1 MQLKSIKLSGF
12 KSFVDP
18 THFEMPGQLIGV
30 VGPNGCGKSNII
42 DAVRWVLGESRASEL
57 RGESMQDV
65 IFNGSGLRKPSGRAS
80 VELIFDNADG
90 RAQGQW
96 SAFTELAVKR
106 VLTRDGNSSY
116 YVNNQVVRR
125 KDIQD
130 IFLGTGMGPRGY
142 AIIGQGTIN
151 RILEAKPEELRVFLE
166 EAAGV
171 SKYKER
177 RKETASRL
185 EDTRENLVRVEDI
198 LRELDQQLT
207 RLEKQATVAE
217 RHAELS
223 TEMKSQQ
230 QLLWFVRQTESGK
243 EQERHANGIRE
254 TQVNLEE
261 QTAKLRHAETE
272 LETMRTQQYALQDK
286 VSEAQ
291 GDLYQTNSD
300 VSQVESQIHYV
311 QEARQRLQQQTQDLH
326 AQLQRWTVQETDAA
340 QAQRT
345 AEHELS
351 IASEKEQSL
360 LVDLNGIKDQMP
372 GHEEAYQVS
381 ARTLN
386 EARES
391 LATIEQRLASLGERT
406 RAIVA
411 QLEELKGREAR
422 LNGELAG
429 MRKPDAEAL
438 QMALDRHS
446 MAQRKVE
453 ESRQRAGEAQQR
465 VPAAD
470 EARNTA
476 QQQIQVANQDLA
488 QTEAKLT
495 ALTALQAS
503 VQAQGKIGPWLE
515 SKGLKE
521 SKRLWQE
528 LKVESGWEAAL
539 ESVLRERL
547 AAVTA
552 KNVQETLALA
562 NDAPPS
568 RLAILLTEE
577 ISPAHTA
584 VPADFTPLLS
594 RVQSAGAPRVS
605 AVLQEWLDNIYIAD
619 SLEDAL
625 HRREKLPAGGALV
638 TQQGHLVSR
647 VGVQLYATDSEQA
660 GMLARAQEMEGLE
673 KQLRAQ
679 RLIQSELQG
688 ELDQCIANYQAA
700 HQTAEQTRINAEHAV
715 QEAHGFEVERMQ
727 LTQAE
732 EQYSQRAAQIQG
744 ELTELSGQMEQL
756 AITHEQSSSELLQSE
771 ESKQGLQEG
780 LAVAQEKLELATQ
793 ERDRLRESLRVAEM
807 SAQEAAFAT
816 RSLQQ
821 RITDLQRDQS
831 TARTQIMEIQ
841 DKHALAEQE
850 LETLSDEEAQDK
862 LQGLLLARSAR
873 EAALANARTEQDA
886 LLHQL
891 READEARMQI
901 ERSLQPMRDKVVD
914 LQLREQAARL
924 NFEQFAT
931 LLSDAEADLIALE
944 ANFSVDL
951 KVGALQT
958 EVNRLSAEIQS
969 LGPVNMAA
977 LDELSSSRERKQFLD
992 AQSADLNE
1000 AMQTLTDAIA
1010 KIDAETRDLLQGTF
1024 DQVNMHFGKLFPEL
1038 FGGGHAELVMTGEEI
1053 LDAGVQVM
1061 AQPPGKKNSS
1071 IYLLSGGEKALT
1083 AIALVFSLF
1092 LLNPAP
1098 FCLLDEVDAP
1108 LDDANTL
1115 RYAQLVAKMSDK
1127 TQFLFISHNKITM
1140 EIAHQLIGV
1149 TMQEQGVSR
1158 IVAVDISSA
1167 VSMVEAA

>member
-243 EQERHANGIRE
+243 EQERYANGIRE

-300 VSQVESQIHYV
+300 MSQVESQIHYV
-311 QEARQRLQQQTQDLH
+311 QEARQRLQQQIQDLH

-647 VGVQLYATDSEQA
+647 VGVQLYAADSEQA

-821 RITDLQRDQS
+821 RIADLQRDQS

>member
-80 VELIFDNADG
+80 VELIFDNSDG

-96 SAFTELAVKR
+96 SAFTELGVKR

-647 VGVQLYATDSEQA
+647 VGVQLYAADSEQA

-821 RITDLQRDQS
+821 RIADLQRDQS

-850 LETLSDEEAQDK
+850 LETLTDEEAQDK

>member
-1 MQLKSIKLSGF
+1 MHLKSIKLSGF

-80 VELIFDNADG
+80 VELIFDNSDG

-96 SAFTELAVKR
+96 GAFTELSVKR

-116 YVNNQVVRR
+116 YINNQVVRR

-151 RILEAKPEELRVFLE
+151 RILESKPEELRVFLE

-185 EDTRENLVRVEDI
+185 EDTKENLTRVEDI

-217 RHAELS
+217 RHAQLS
-223 TEMKSQQ
+223 AEMKSQQ
-230 QLLWFVRQTESGK
+230 QLLWFVRQTEAGK
-243 EQERHANGIRE
+243 EQERHANAIRD
-254 TQVNLEE
+254 TQVGLEE
-261 QTAKLRHAETE
+261 QTAKLRHAETQ
-272 LETMRTQQYALQDK
+272 LEVMRTEQYALQDK
-286 VSEAQ
+286 VSQAQ

-300 VSQVESQIHYV
+300 ISQVESQIRYV
-311 QEARQRLQQQTQDLH
+311 QEGRQRLAQQIQDLQ

-345 AEHELS
+345 AEHEL
-351 IASEKEQSL
+351 AAAVEKEQA
-360 LVDLNGIKDQMP
+360 LVSDLSALQTQLP
-372 GHEEAYQVS
+372 GREESYQFAVQALNV
-381 ARTLN
+381 ARD
-386 EARES
+386 S
-391 LATIEQRLASLGERT
+391 LAAMEQRLASLGERT
-406 RAIVA
+406 KAMSA
-411 QLEELKGREAR
+411 QQEELQGRTSR
-422 LNGELAG
+422 LHDELSG
-429 MRKPDAEAL
+429 MRKPDPEAL
-438 QMALDRHS
+438 QMALDRQV

-453 ESRQRAGEAQQR
+453 ESKQRALETQQR

-470 EARNTA
+470 EARNAA
-476 QQQIQVANQDLA
+476 QQQIQTANQDLA

-528 LKVESGWEAAL
+528 LKVESGWETAL

-552 KNVQETLALA
+552 KSVQETLALA

-577 ISPAHTA
+577 IAPASSP
-584 VPADFTPLLS
+584 VPADFIALVS
-594 RVQSAGAPRVS
+594 RVQSAGAPRLS
-605 AVLQEWLDNIYIAD
+605 AVLQEWLDKIYIAD

-625 HRREKLPAGGALV
+625 RRREKLPAGGALV

-647 VGVQLYATDSEQA
+647 VGVQLYAADSEQA
-660 GMLARAQEMEGLE
+660 GMLARAQEMESLE

-679 RLIQSELQG
+679 KLIQSELQG
-688 ELDQCIANYQAA
+688 EMDQCIANYQAA
-700 HQTAEQTRINAEHAV
+700 HQAAEQARLNAEHAV
-715 QEAHGFEVERMQ
+715 NEAHGFEVERMQ

-732 EQYSQRAAQIQG
+732 EQYSQRAAQIQNDLD
-744 ELTELSGQMEQL
+744 ELAKQLEQL
-756 AITHEQSSSELLQSE
+756 MASQNQATHELQTSESAKQDLQQKLS
-771 ESKQGLQEG
+771 
-780 LAVAQEKLELATQ
+780 VANQQLELASQ
-793 ERDRLRESLRVAEM
+793 QRDQLRESLRAAEM
-807 SAQEAAFAT
+807 AAQEAAFAT

-821 RITDLQRDQS
+821 RIADLQRDQS

-841 DKHALAEQE
+841 DKYAVAEEE
-850 LETLSDEEAQDK
+850 LKSLSDEAAQEQ
-862 LQGLLLARSAR
+862 LQGLLLTRSER
-873 EAALANARTEQDA
+873 ESLLAAARTEQDA
-886 LLHQL
+886 LLHKL
-891 READEARMQI
+891 READEERLQI
-901 ERSLQPMRDKVVD
+901 ERGLQPMRDKVVD

-931 LLSDAEADLIALE
+931 LLTDAEADLIALE
-944 ANFSVDL
+944 TSFSSDL
-951 KVGALQT
+951 KVGALQS
-958 EVNRLSAEIQS
+958 EVNRLNTEIQS

-977 LDELSSSRERKQFLD
+977 LDELASSRERKSFLD

-1024 DQVNMHFGKLFPEL
+1024 DEVNKHFGRLFPEL

-1061 AQPPGKKNSS
+1061 AQPPGKKNST

-1115 RYAQLVAKMSDK
+1115 RYAEMVSRMADK
-1127 TQFLFISHNKITM
+1127 TQFVFISHNKITM

>member
-1 MQLKSIKLSGF
+1 MHLKSIKLSGF

-65 IFNGSGLRKPSGRAS
+65 IFNGSGLRKPAGRAS
-80 VELIFDNADG
+80 VELIFDNSDG

-96 SAFTELAVKR
+96 GAFTELSVKR

-116 YVNNQVVRR
+116 YINNQVVRR

-151 RILEAKPEELRVFLE
+151 RILESKPEELRVFLE

-185 EDTRENLVRVEDI
+185 EDTKENLTRVEDI

-217 RHAELS
+217 RHAQLS
-223 TEMKSQQ
+223 GEMKSQQ
-230 QLLWFVRQTESGK
+230 QLLWFVRQTEAGK
-243 EQERHANGIRE
+243 EQERHANAIRD
-254 TQVNLEE
+254 TQVSLEE
-261 QTAKLRHAETE
+261 QTAKLRHAETQ
-272 LETMRTQQYALQDK
+272 LEVMRTEQYALQDK
-286 VSEAQ
+286 VSQAQ

-300 VSQVESQIHYV
+300 IAQVESQIRYV
-311 QEARQRLQQQTQDLH
+311 QEGRQRLAQQIQDLQS
-326 AQLQRWTVQETDAA
+326 QLQRWTVQETDAA

-345 AEHELS
+345 AEHELAA
-351 IASEKEQSL
+351 ASEKEQA
-360 LVDLNGIKDQMP
+360 LVADLNGLQTQLP
-372 GHEEAYQVS
+372 GREASYQS
-381 ARTLN
+381 AVQALN
-386 EARES
+386 VARDS
-391 LATIEQRLASLGERT
+391 LATMEQRLASLGERT
-406 RAIVA
+406 KALLA
-411 QLEELKGREAR
+411 KQAELQNRTSR
-422 LNGELAG
+422 LNAELDG
-429 MRKPDAEAL
+429 MRKPDPEAL
-438 QMALDRHS
+438 QMALDRQV

-453 ESRQRAGEAQQR
+453 ESKQRALETQQR

-470 EARNTA
+470 EARNAA
-476 QQQIQVANQDLA
+476 QQQIQTANQDLA

-528 LKVESGWEAAL
+528 LKVESGWETAL

-552 KNVQETLALA
+552 KSVQETLALA

-577 ISPAHTA
+577 IAPATSPA
-584 VPADFTPLLS
+584 PADFIALVS
-594 RVQSAGAPRVS
+594 RVQSVGAPRLS
-605 AVLQEWLDNIYIAD
+605 TVLQEWLDKIYIAD

-625 HRREKLPAGGALV
+625 RRREKLPAGGALV

-647 VGVQLYATDSEQA
+647 VGVQLYAADSEQA

-679 RLIQSELQG
+679 KLIQSELQG
-688 ELDQCIANYQAA
+688 EVDQCIANYQAA
-700 HQTAEQTRINAEHAV
+700 HQAAEQARLNAEHAV
-715 QEAHGFEVERMQ
+715 NEAHGFEVERMQ

-732 EQYSQRAAQIQG
+732 EQYSQRAAQIQNDLG
-744 ELTELSGQMEQL
+744 ELAKQLEQL
-756 AITHEQSSSELLQSE
+756 TAEQNQATQELQTSEG
-771 ESKQGLQEG
+771 SKQDLQHKLSE
-780 LAVAQEKLELATQ
+780 ANQQLELASQ
-793 ERDRLRESLRVAEM
+793 QRDQLREALRAAEM

-821 RITDLQRDQS
+821 RIADLQRDQS

-841 DKHALAEQE
+841 DKNALAEDE
-850 LETLSDEEAQDK
+850 LKGLSDEAAQEQ
-862 LQGLLLARSAR
+862 LQGLLLTRSER
-873 EAALANARTEQDA
+873 EALLAAARTEQDA
-886 LLHQL
+886 LLHTL
-891 READEARMQI
+891 READEERLQI
-901 ERSLQPMRDKVVD
+901 ERTLQPMRDKVVD

-944 ANFSVDL
+944 TSFSPDL

-958 EVNRLSAEIQS
+958 EVNLLNTEIQS

-977 LDELSSSRERKQFLD
+977 LDELASSRERKSFLD

-1024 DQVNMHFGKLFPEL
+1024 DEVNKHFGRLFPEL

-1061 AQPPGKKNSS
+1061 AQPPGKKNST

-1115 RYAQLVAKMSDK
+1115 RYAEMVARMADK
-1127 TQFLFISHNKITM
+1127 TQFVFISHNKITM

>member
-1 MQLKSIKLSGF
+1 
-12 KSFVDP
+12 
-18 THFEMPGQLIGV
+18 
-30 VGPNGCGKSNII
+30 
-42 DAVRWVLGESRASEL
+42 
-57 RGESMQDV
+57 
-65 IFNGSGLRKPSGRAS
+65 
-80 VELIFDNADG
+80 
-90 RAQGQW
+90 
-96 SAFTELAVKR
+96 LAVI
-106 VLTRDGNSSY
+106 D
-116 YVNNQVVRR
+116 
-125 KDIQD
+125 
-130 IFLGTGMGPRGY
+130 
-142 AIIGQGTIN
+142 
-151 RILEAKPEELRVFLE
+151 
-166 EAAGV
+166 
-171 SKYKER
+171 
-177 RKETASRL
+177 
-185 EDTRENLVRVEDI
+185 
-198 LRELDQQLT
+198 
-207 RLEKQATVAE
+207 
-217 RHAELS
+217 
-223 TEMKSQQ
+223 
-230 QLLWFVRQTESGK
+230 
-243 EQERHANGIRE
+243 
-254 TQVNLEE
+254 
-261 QTAKLRHAETE
+261 
-272 LETMRTQQYALQDK
+272 
-286 VSEAQ
+286 
-291 GDLYQTNSD
+291 
-300 VSQVESQIHYV
+300 
-311 QEARQRLQQQTQDLH
+311 
-326 AQLQRWTVQETDAA
+326 
-340 QAQRT
+340 
-345 AEHELS
+345 
-351 IASEKEQSL
+351 
-360 LVDLNGIKDQMP
+360 
-372 GHEEAYQVS
+372 
-381 ARTLN
+381 
-386 EARES
+386 
-391 LATIEQRLASLGERT
+391 QRLASLGERVK
-406 RAIVA
+406 AIGT
-411 QLEELKGREAR
+411 QLEELRGRDTRLEA
-422 LNGELAG
+422 ELSG
-429 MRKPDAEAL
+429 MRRPDAEAL
-438 QMALDRHS
+438 QMAIDRHA
-446 MAQRKVE
+446 MAQRKVDE
-453 ESRQRAGEAQQR
+453 ARQKAGEAQQR

-476 QQQIQVANQDLA
+476 QQQIQLANQELA

-552 KNVQETLALA
+552 KSVQETLALA

-568 RLAILLTEE
+568 RLAILLMEE
-577 ISPAHTA
+577 ISPAHTN
-584 VPADFTPLLS
+584 VPADFTPLLT
-594 RVQSAGAPRVS
+594 RVQSAGAPRV
-605 AVLQEWLDNIYIAD
+605 AGVLQEWLDNIYIAN

-625 HRREKLPAGGALV
+625 HRREKLPAGGAFV

-647 VGVQLYATDSEQA
+647 VSVQLYAADSEQA

-679 RLIQSELQG
+679 KLIQSELQG
-688 ELDQCIANYQAA
+688 ELDQCVANFQAA
-700 HQTAEQTRINAEHAV
+700 HQSAEQTRIAAEQAV
-715 QEAHGFEVERMQ
+715 QEVHGFEVERMQ

-732 EQYSQRAAQIQG
+732 EKYSQRAEQIQG
-744 ELTELSGQMEQL
+744 ELSELRQQIEQL
-756 AITHEQSSSELLQSE
+756 TQTQEQSSEELAQSE
-771 ESKQGLQEG
+771 ESKQGLQEN
-780 LAVAQEKLELATQ
+780 LTLAQEKLELATQ
-793 ERDRLRESLRVAEM
+793 ERDRLREALRSSEM

-821 RITDLQRDQS
+821 RIADLQRDQS
-831 TARTQIMEIQ
+831 TARVQIMEIQ
-841 DKHALAEQE
+841 DKQASSEQE

-891 READEARMQI
+891 READEVRLQI

-931 LLSDAEADLIALE
+931 LLADAEADLTALE
-944 ANFSVDL
+944 ASFSPDL

-958 EVNRLSAEIQS
+958 EVNRLNSEIQS

-1024 DQVNMHFGKLFPEL
+1024 DQVNTHFGKLFPEL

-1115 RYAQLVAKMSDK
+1115 RYAQMVAKMSNK
-1127 TQFLFISHNKITM
+1127 TQFVFISHNKITM

>member
-372 GHEEAYQVS
+372 GHDEAYQVS

-647 VGVQLYATDSEQA
+647 VGVQLYAADSEQA

-821 RITDLQRDQS
+821 RIADLQRDQS

>member
-300 VSQVESQIHYV
+300 MSQVESQIHYV

-647 VGVQLYATDSEQA
+647 VGVQLYAADSEQA

-821 RITDLQRDQS
+821 RIADLQRDQS

>member
-1 MQLKSIKLSGF
+1 
-12 KSFVDP
+12 
-18 THFEMPGQLIGV
+18 
-30 VGPNGCGKSNII
+30 
-42 DAVRWVLGESRASEL
+42 
-57 RGESMQDV
+57 
-65 IFNGSGLRKPSGRAS
+65 
-80 VELIFDNADG
+80 
-90 RAQGQW
+90 
-96 SAFTELAVKR
+96 
-106 VLTRDGNSSY
+106 
-116 YVNNQVVRR
+116 
-125 KDIQD
+125 
-130 IFLGTGMGPRGY
+130 
-142 AIIGQGTIN
+142 
-151 RILEAKPEELRVFLE
+151 
-166 EAAGV
+166 
-171 SKYKER
+171 
-177 RKETASRL
+177 
-185 EDTRENLVRVEDI
+185 
-198 LRELDQQLT
+198 
-207 RLEKQATVAE
+207 
-217 RHAELS
+217 
-223 TEMKSQQ
+223 MKSQQ
-230 QLLWFVRQTESGK
+230 QLLWFVRQTEAGK
-243 EQERHANGIRE
+243 EQERHANGIRD

-261 QTAKLRHAETE
+261 QTAKLRHAEAE

-286 VSEAQ
+286 VSQAQ

-345 AEHELS
+345 TEHELS
-351 IASEKEQSL
+351 AASENEQTL
-360 LVDLNGIKDQMP
+360 LSDLKGLQEQMP
-372 GHEEAYQVS
+372 SREEAYQTSVRELNN
-381 ARTLN
+381 ARD
-386 EARES
+386 S
-391 LATIEQRLASLGERT
+391 LASIEQRLASLGERI
-406 RAIVA
+406 RAMSA
-411 QLEELKGREAR
+411 QSDELKGRETR
-422 LNGELAG
+422 LTGELDG
-429 MRKPDAEAL
+429 MRRPDAQAL
-438 QMALDRHS
+438 QMAIDRQA
-446 MAQRKVE
+446 MAQRKVDE
-453 ESRQRAGEAQQR
+453 AKQRAADTQQR
-465 VPAAD
+465 LPATD
-470 EARNTA
+470 EARNAA
-476 QQQIQVANQDLA
+476 QQKIQSANQDLA

-552 KNVQETLALA
+552 KGVQETLALA

-577 ISPAHTA
+577 ITPAHTT
-584 VPADFTPLLS
+584 VPADFTPLLT
-594 RVQSAGAPRVS
+594 RVQSAGAARLTS
-605 AVLQEWLDNIYIAD
+605 VLQEWLDNIYIAS

-625 HRREKLPAGGALV
+625 HRREKLPAGGAFV

-647 VGVQLYATDSEQA
+647 VSVQLYAADSEQA
-660 GMLARAQEMEGLE
+660 GMLARAQEMESLE

-679 RLIQSELQG
+679 KLMQSELQG
-688 ELDQCIANYQAA
+688 ELDQCAANYQAA
-700 HQTAEQTRINAEHAV
+700 HQAAEQARINAEHAV

-732 EQYSQRAAQIQG
+732 EQYSVRAAQIQR
-744 ELTELSGQMEQL
+744 ELSELRQQKELLDINQ
-756 AITHEQSSSELLQSE
+756 EQSAAELAQSE
-771 ESKQGLQEG
+771 QSKQGLQES
-780 LAVAQEKLELATQ
+780 LQAAQDKLELSTQ
-793 ERDRLRESLRVAEM
+793 ERDRLRESLRAAEM
-807 SAQEAAFAT
+807 AAQEAAFAT

-821 RITDLQRDQS
+821 RIADLQRDQS

-841 DKHALAEQE
+841 DKAA
-850 LETLSDEEAQDK
+850 LSDEEAQEK
-862 LQGLLLARSAR
+862 LQGLLLERSAR

-891 READEARMQI
+891 RVADEARMQI
-901 ERSLQPMRDKVVD
+901 ERGLQPMRDKVVD

-931 LLSDAEADLIALE
+931 LLADAEADLTALE
-944 ANFSVDL
+944 ATFSPDL

-958 EVNRLSAEIQS
+958 EVNRLNTEIQS

-977 LDELSSSRERKQFLD
+977 LDELASSRERKQFLD

-1000 AMQTLTDAIA
+1000 AMQTLTDAIT

-1053 LDAGVQVM
+1053 LDSGVQVM

-1115 RYAQLVAKMSDK
+1115 RYSQLVSKMSDK

-1158 IVAVDISSA
+1158 IVAVDIASA

>member
-243 EQERHANGIRE
+243 EQERYANGIRE

-300 VSQVESQIHYV
+300 MSQVESQIHYV

-647 VGVQLYATDSEQA
+647 VGVQLYAADSEQA

-821 RITDLQRDQS
+821 RIADLQRDQS

>member
-80 VELIFDNADG
+80 VELIFDNSDG

-96 SAFTELAVKR
+96 SAFTELGVKR

-647 VGVQLYATDSEQA
+647 VGVQLYAADSEQA

-821 RITDLQRDQS
+821 RIADLQRDQS

>member
-243 EQERHANGIRE
+243 EQERYANGIRE

-647 VGVQLYATDSEQA
+647 VGVQLYAADSEQA

-821 RITDLQRDQS
+821 RIADLQRDQS

-850 LETLSDEEAQDK
+850 LETLTDEEAQDK

>member
-311 QEARQRLQQQTQDLH
+311 QEARQRLQQQIQDLH

-647 VGVQLYATDSEQA
+647 VGVQLYAADSEQA

-821 RITDLQRDQS
+821 RIADLQRDQS

>member
-243 EQERHANGIRE
+243 EQERYANGIRE

-311 QEARQRLQQQTQDLH
+311 QEARQRLQQQIQDLH

-647 VGVQLYATDSEQA
+647 VGVQLYAADSEQA

-821 RITDLQRDQS
+821 RIADLQRDQS

-850 LETLSDEEAQDK
+850 LETLTDEEAQDK

>member
-1 MQLKSIKLSGF
+1 VQLKSIKLSGF

-300 VSQVESQIHYV
+300 MSQVESQIHYV
-311 QEARQRLQQQTQDLH
+311 QEARQRLQQQAQDLH

-386 EARES
+386 DARES

-647 VGVQLYATDSEQA
+647 VGVQLYAADSEQA

-679 RLIQSELQG
+679 QLIQSELQG

-821 RITDLQRDQS
+821 RIADLQRDQS

>member
-647 VGVQLYATDSEQA
+647 VGVQLYAADSEQA

-744 ELTELSGQMEQL
+744 ELTELSGQLEQL

-821 RITDLQRDQS
+821 RIADLQRDQS

-850 LETLSDEEAQDK
+850 LETLTDEEAQDK

>member
-18 THFEMPGQLIGV
+18 THFEMPGQLIGI

-80 VELIFDNADG
+80 VELIFDNSEG

-96 SAFTELAVKR
+96 SAFTELGIKR

-185 EDTRENLVRVEDI
+185 EDTKENLVRVEDI

-230 QLLWFVRQTESGK
+230 QLLWFVRQTEAGK
-243 EQERHANGIRE
+243 EQERHANGIRD
-254 TQVNLEE
+254 TQVSLEE
-261 QTAKLRHAETE
+261 QTAKMRHAETE
-272 LETMRTQQYALQDK
+272 LETMRTEQYALQDK
-286 VSEAQ
+286 VSQAQ
-291 GDLYQTNSD
+291 GDLYQTNAD
-300 VSQVESQIHYV
+300 VSQVESQIRYV
-311 QEARQRLQQQTQDLH
+311 QEARQRLQQQTQDLQ

-345 AEHELS
+345 AEQELS
-351 IASEKEQSL
+351 LAQEKEQTLLTDLSSL
-360 LVDLNGIKDQMP
+360 QEQMP
-372 GHEEAYQVS
+372 SREDAYQVN
-381 ARTLN
+381 ARGLDD
-386 EARES
+386 ARES
-391 LATIEQRLASLGERT
+391 LAVIDQRLASLGERVK
-406 RAIVA
+406 AITA
-411 QLEELKGREAR
+411 QLEELKGRDTRLEA
-422 LNGELAG
+422 ELAG
-429 MRKPDAEAL
+429 MRRPDAEAL
-438 QMALDRHS
+438 QMAIDRHA
-446 MAQRKVE
+446 MAQRKVDE
-453 ESRQRAGEAQQR
+453 AKQKAGEAQQR
-465 VPAAD
+465 VPATD
-470 EARNTA
+470 EARNSA
-476 QQQIQVANQDLA
+476 QQEIQSANQELA

-552 KNVQETLALA
+552 KSVQETLALA

-568 RLAILLTEE
+568 RLAILLTED
-577 ISPAHTA
+577 ISPAHTQ
-584 VPADFTPLLS
+584 VPADFTPLLT
-594 RVQSAGAPRVS
+594 RVQSAGAPRVA
-605 AVLQEWLDNIYIAD
+605 AVLQEWLDNIYIAN

-625 HRREKLPAGGALV
+625 HRREKLPAGGAFV

-647 VGVQLYATDSEQA
+647 VGVQLYAADSEQA
-660 GMLARAQEMEGLE
+660 GMLARAQEMESLE

-679 RLIQSELQG
+679 KLIQSELQG
-688 ELDQCIANYQAA
+688 ELDQCVANYQAA
-700 HQTAEQTRINAEHAV
+700 HQAAEQTRIYAEQAV
-715 QEAHGFEVERMQ
+715 QEVHGFEVERMQ

-732 EQYSQRAAQIQG
+732 EKYSQRAEQIQG
-744 ELTELSGQMEQL
+744 ELSELRQQIEQL
-756 AITHEQSSSELLQSE
+756 GQTQEQSSEELSQSE
-771 ESKQGLQEG
+771 ESKQVLQEN
-780 LAVAQEKLELATQ
+780 LAVALEKLELATQ
-793 ERDRLRESLRVAEM
+793 ERDRLRESLRFSEM

-821 RITDLQRDQS
+821 RIADLQRDQS
-831 TARTQIMEIQ
+831 TARVQIMEIQ
-841 DKHALAEQE
+841 DKQATSEQE
-850 LETLSDEEAQDK
+850 LESLSDEEAQDK

-891 READEARMQI
+891 READEARLQI

-931 LLSDAEADLIALE
+931 LLSDAEADLTALE
-944 ANFSVDL
+944 ANFSPDL

-958 EVNRLSAEIQS
+958 EVNRLNTEIQS

-1010 KIDAETRDLLQGTF
+1010 KIDAETRDLLQSTF
-1024 DQVNMHFGKLFPEL
+1024 DQVNIHFGKLFPEL

-1115 RYAQLVAKMSDK
+1115 RYSKMVAKMSNK
-1127 TQFLFISHNKITM
+1127 TQFVFISHNKITM